1 MLRVPVEFEVPGSFT
16 TRVIDAN
23 MTGSHLCQ
31 IVDIVRI
38 SLFPISRSW
47 FYQYPCSVWLT
58 SWHSLVVSWKR
69 CSSVIWDSRNW
80 YIVIRLELLSGPA
93 NENSS
98 RSLSVLMEL
107 VEHYSSGGG
116 KYNIFAVNSAEV
128 HYDSKGVKFRKSNYS
143 TICTIIKYIST
154 TFDDTKNW
162 YLKARL
168 AIPLVFLIS
177 IEVKYTL
184 NEVMIEHVWLAG

>member
-69 CSSVIWDSRNW
+69 CSSSYGTAGTGILSYGWSCYQDQPMRTVPSLYQSWWNW
-80 YIVIRLELLSGPA
+80 LNTTAVDRKIQHLCSKFSWSTLWQQRCKISQKQLCQQ
-93 NENSS
+93 
-98 RSLSVLMEL
+98 SVQ
-107 VEHYSSGGG
+107 
-116 KYNIFAVNSAEV
+116 
-128 HYDSKGVKFRKSNYS
+128 
-143 TICTIIKYIST
+143 
-154 TFDDTKNW
+154 
-162 YLKARL
+162 
-168 AIPLVFLIS
+168 
-177 IEVKYTL
+177 
-184 NEVMIEHVWLAG
+184 